1 MKRIAALLVVL
12 VACLLLPLSAQAGGV
27 NSKRVEQSREDVV
40 SYWTAERMRNAK
52 PVERKRDPF
61 GKPGATAG
69 GGKKTTTGAA
79 TEVPAP
85 YTVFPT
91 STNGKVFFTDNGV
104 NYVCSGTAIES
115 ANESVVW
122 TAGHCVNEGPGVYYT
137 NWAFVPA
144 YRDNVRPY
152 GTWAAKSLHTTT
164 TWQSQGDF
172 SYDLGAAA
180 VSPSNATTLTDT
192 VGGRSLAFNGP
203 RSQRYNSFGYPAGS
217 PFNGQRLWKCDSSL
231 YTSDSSTS
239 PQTMGIRCNM
249 TGGSSGGGW
258 VGASDPLA
266 RVYSVNSYG
275 YRSLRNVMF
284 GPYQGD
290 LAEQLF
296 ATAAAG

>member
-1 MKRIAALLVVL
+1 MKRIAASLVVF
-12 VACLLLPLSAQAGGV
+12 VVSLLLPLSAQARNV
-27 NSKRVEQSREDVV
+27 ESKQVKQSREAVV
-40 SYWTAERMRNAK
+40 SYWTPERMRNAK

-61 GKPGATAG
+61 GKPAASG
-69 GGKKTTTGAA
+69 GGKGAKPGAA

-104 NYVCSGTAIES
+104 NYVCSGTAIAS

-122 TAGHCVNEGPGVYYT
+122 TAGHCVNEGPGAYYT

-144 YRDNVRPY
+144 YRDNTRPY
-152 GTWAAKSLHTTT
+152 GTWAARSLHTTT
-164 TWQSQGDF
+164 PWQSQGDF
-172 SYDLGAAA
+172 SYDLGAAV
-180 VSPSNATTLTDT
+180 VSPSGASTLTDAIG
-192 VGGRSLAFNGP
+192 GGRTLAFNYP
-203 RSQRYNSFGYPAGS
+203 RSQRYNSYGYPAAS
-217 PFNGQRLWKCDSSL
+217 PFNGQRLWMCDSSL
-231 YTSDSSTS
+231 YTKDSSTS
-239 PQTMGIRCNM
+239 PQTMGIQCNM

-258 VGASDPLA
+258 VGPGDG

-275 YRSLRNVMF
+275 YSSLRNVMF

-290 LAEQLF
+290 VAEQLF